1 MKANRMVYI
10 DVELIER
17 LKDVNASALIEKLLR
32 EHYKNIKDDKD
43 IENMTTEQAQQRLAE
58 LQLEKEFLDKVEA
71 LRNGGN

>member
-1 MKANRMVYI
+1 MVYI